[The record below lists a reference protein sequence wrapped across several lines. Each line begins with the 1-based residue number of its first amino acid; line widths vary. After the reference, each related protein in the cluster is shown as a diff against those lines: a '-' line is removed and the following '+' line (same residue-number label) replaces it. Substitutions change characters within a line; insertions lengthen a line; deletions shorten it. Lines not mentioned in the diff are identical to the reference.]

1 MRRSLIV
8 ALLALGA
15 LALLPFPVTRA
26 HEGHDHK
33 ILGTVT
39 RAAADA
45 VLLEDTDGK
54 AVTVRVTKE
63 TKVRSK
69 PIVKVEEIKAGT
81 RVVVTATEG
90 PDKTLTART
99 IEVGAAPKT
108 K

>member
-1 MRRSLIV
+1 MRKRLTI
-8 ALLALGA
+8 ALLALAA
-15 LALLPFPVTRA
+15 LAFSPLARA

-45 VLLEDTDGK
+45 VLLEDIDGK

-69 PIVKVEEIKAGT
+69 PVMKVEEIKAGT

-99 IEVGAAPKT
+99 IEVGAAPRAK
-108 K
+108 